1 MAFSEYMNFTYGIF
15 DIQRS
20 HSDSDF
26 SYFWWSGRIKLSRVK
41 CALFVFSAY
50 DWIKIRK
57 LLLSKISN
65 RNWLQQF
72 WLDKIHLDGVP
83 IYQSSKYNFS
93 YKALV
98 TQPMSQLRP
107 NCTELRSMDY
117 YHQIFYRFRKCKQKV
132 PPPSLH
138 STDFEKSWFFSQ
150 FLVMIFFQNWH
161 FWTLDGILK

>member
-107 NCTELRSMDY
+107 NRTELRSMDLSD
-117 YHQIFYRFRKCKQKV
+117 QILCRFQKYKRKV
-132 PPPSLH
+132 PPPSLPPSKKKKTSSK
-138 STDFEKSWFFSQ
+138 STCLWK
-150 FLVMIFFQNWH
+150 
-161 FWTLDGILK
+161 